1 VSSSDECSH
10 RRPGERTIS
19 TSEWNRR
26 EDAALAEQDY
36 EDAKEL
42 LARTADAARLGSDY
56 AQRSREYER
65 SHTGACNAL
74 YRFRGGD
81 KAAIAVD
88 ALEEHIGAIAE
99 LGTIARLRSKLA
111 NLPDGPIKQALAT
124 LLED

>member
-26 EDAALAEQDY
+26 EDAALAEQDM
-36 EDAKEL
+36 EDALENPRFY
-42 LARTADAARLGSDY
+42 ARAH
-56 AQRSREYER
+56 EN
-65 SHTGACNAL
+65 ACYAL

-81 KAAIAVD
+81 KAELAVD
-88 ALEEHIGAIAE
+88 ALEECIGAIAE

-111 NLPDGPIKQALAT
+111 NLPDGPVKQALAT

>member
-42 LARTADAARLGSDY
+42 LARTAYAVKVGSDY
-56 AQRSREYER
+56 AQREYER
-65 SHTGACNAL
+65 SHEKCRVL
-74 YRFRGGD
+74 LHRFRAG
-81 KAAIAVD
+81 ASPEEAIS

-111 NLPDGPIKQALAT
+111 NLPDGPVKQALAII
-124 LLED
+124 LED

>member
-10 RRPGERTIS
+10 RRPGERAIS

-36 EDAKEL
+36 ELSVYAEQAGND
-42 LARTADAARLGSDY
+42 RTGRDRDY
-56 AQRSREYER
+56 ARSYEVAR
-65 SHTGACNAL
+65 VL
-74 YRFRGGD
+74 LFRFRAGGPVEP
-81 KAAIAVD
+81 AID

-111 NLPDGPIKQALAT
+111 NLPDGELKTQLAT

>member
-1 VSSSDECSH
+1 VSSSDKSCDH

-36 EDAKEL
+36 EDARERDRMHDRGY
-42 LARTADAARLGSDY
+42 ATAC
-56 AQRSREYER
+56 
-65 SHTGACNAL
+65 HTL
-74 YRFRGGD
+74 YRFRAGD
-81 KAAIAVD
+81 KAALVVD
-88 ALEEHIGAIAE
+88 ALEEHIGALAE

-111 NLPDGPIKQALAT
+111 LLPDGPVKTALTT